1 MIFKGDEMFINWY
14 LLGKEIKNN
23 ILRLL
28 IVFDK
33 DPEIQSGFQKAY
45 PELFSETACEKISVA
60 TIKEAIK
67 NYSVQ
72 DRASRNGD
80 TLETLSEEVRQT
92 VLDKVERWYTHY
104 IFSFDYCLKWLHL
117 PFLRFSIYEGVS
129 IPEEIIDQ
137 IAGKTYGEPLFV
149 TYNSVE
155 CIVTDWLAHNDE
167 QIFDF
172 GETMSKDTLRLV
184 TKLHLLPLEI
194 IDFSGTVTDQIVSDP
209 GKLTEELIPT
219 TESGPPL
226 NWDTLSEVNN
236 DLFKWLVL
244 RTALAQDRCQEN
256 FLQIEHSRV
265 ILPEKFMQNLPDE
278 AVKNRLKIGFPRL
291 FELPC
296 WADVIIDIPLSIL
309 KCAGTHTAI
318 MSEWGKPHIFG
329 NFYWLHWLYFLNYKN
344 LLVEIAEN
352 VMEIPIKFISTSL
365 KKELDDRICGEIID
379 FTWNEH
385 NYLIVD
391 YSTEEIKI
399 FKLFGKPMKKC
410 WRHLESITLL
420 LNDDYVDLEK

>member
-1 MIFKGDEMFINWY
+1 MFINWY

-67 NYSVQ
+67 NYCVE

-80 TLETLSEEVRQT
+80 TLETLSEEARQT

-104 IFSFDYCLKWLHL
+104 IFSFDYCLEWLHL
-117 PFLRFSIYEGVS
+117 PFLRFSVYEGVS

-184 TKLHLLPLEI
+184 TKLRLLPLEI
-194 IDFSGTVTDQIVSDP
+194 IDFSGTVIDQIVSDP
-209 GKLTEELIPT
+209 GKLIEEKTPAR
-219 TESGPPL
+219 SRPPL
-226 NWDTLSEVNN
+226 NLDRLTEVKN
-236 DLFKWLVL
+236 DLFKWFIL
-244 RTALAQDRCQEN
+244 RTMLAQERCQAN
-256 FLQIEHSRV
+256 LMQVEHSRM
-265 ILPEKFMQNLPDE
+265 ILSEKFMENIPDE
-278 AVKNRLKIGFPRL
+278 SVKHRLRKGFPQL
-291 FELPC
+291 FEPPC
-296 WADVIIDIPLSIL
+296 WADVIDDIPLSIL
-309 KCAGTHTAI
+309 KCAGTHNAI
-318 MSEWGKPHIFG
+318 MSEWGKPDIFG
-329 NFYWLHWLYFLNYKN
+329 NFYWLHWLYFLKYNN
-344 LLVEIAEN
+344 WLLEVAEN
-352 VMEIPIKFISTSL
+352 VIEMPIMFISTTL
-365 KKELDDRICGEIID
+365 KKELNNRICGELID
-379 FTWNEH
+379 FSYNE
-385 NYLIVD
+385 NTYLVID
-391 YSTEEIKI
+391 YSAKELPTW
-399 FKLFGKPMKKC
+399 KLFGRPMKKC

-420 LNDDYVDLEK
+420 LNEDYVDLEK